1 MPRTLRGEPI
11 ASLNLRRD
19 SGAFSLACPNEP
31 DSCTIPAPMLKHD
44 AIRDRLTDAKV
55 LWQNDRKNGAFIQV
69 LIALAGLA
77 SIRYPKKTDPKVYF
91 DKMREYHPNQASQIA
106 ANEKKQKRNRLSDE
120 QQFKC
125 LVLDLIEDII
135 LPHPT
140 PGVVAP
146 KYNITLPLSKDKMTN
161 IEDLFYKALRC
172 TAVHQGTFSSVAY
185 LTERINK
192 PDQGIHS
199 DALHLT
205 EPAGIPE
212 GWILNMLEAMGK
224 VPELA

>member
-1 MPRTLRGEPI
+1 MLRK
-11 ASLNLRRD
+11 RD
-19 SGAFSLACPNEP
+19 E
-31 DSCTIPAPMLKHD
+31 
-44 AIRDRLTDAKV
+44 IRDRLVDARL
-55 LWQNDRKNGAFIQV
+55 LWQNGRKNGAFIQA

-77 SIRYPKKTDPKVYF
+77 SLRYPKKTAPKVYF

-106 ANEKKQKRNRLSDE
+106 ASEKKQKRNRLSDG

-125 LVLDLIEDII
+125 LVFDLIEDII

-146 KYNITLPLSKDKMTN
+146 KYNISLPLSEYKMTN
-161 IEDLFYKALRC
+161 IEDLFYKVLRC
-172 TAVHQGTFSSVAY
+172 TAVHRGTFSSVAY
-185 LTERINK
+185 LTDRIHK
-192 PDQGIHS
+192 PDQGTYS

-212 GWILNMLEAMGK
+212 GWIVNLLEALSK
-224 VPELA
+224 TPELA